1 MQSRDKIAYLG
12 ALSLLMSLA
21 ELFVPRPL
29 PFFRLGL
36 ANIPLLLG
44 DRHDGAGVHLLQLLS
59 ECGKLLLPLQKAQA
73 EVLPPQFIG
82 QVQLDLLQ
90 RPPDLLGGV
99 AHLAQQNVLPD
110 LGQVGLVLH
119 RYALPQQF
127 HGGEIGR

>member
-44 DRHDGAGVHLLQLLS
+44 LTMDVGPYMALCGEHEIAVCFYTLHQKIDMFLVHTTTPYIFLL
-59 ECGKLLLPLQKAQA
+59 
-73 EVLPPQFIG
+73 
-82 QVQLDLLQ
+82 
-90 RPPDLLGGV
+90 
-99 AHLAQQNVLPD
+99 
-110 LGQVGLVLH
+110 
-119 RYALPQQF
+119 
-127 HGGEIGR
+127 